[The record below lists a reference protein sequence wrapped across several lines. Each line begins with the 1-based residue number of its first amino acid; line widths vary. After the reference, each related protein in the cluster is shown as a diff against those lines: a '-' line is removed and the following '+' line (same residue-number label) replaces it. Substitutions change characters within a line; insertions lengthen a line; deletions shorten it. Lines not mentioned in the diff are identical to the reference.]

1 MIYILLGLILLLYV
15 VRRSNT
21 SDLYKLANITT
32 NEQIKNYDDSILVIK
47 STKFSCLLLLCALIS
62 LITIT
67 LIRHTKI
74 ELFFMNYF
82 GTEIYRDDISIN
94 FAWYALPFFIII
106 IRGIIIEVNI
116 GDYLK
121 KNYNLTE
128 EEISAKEA
136 VKGLLFKPK
145 KQTEEIETLEELNVQ
160 SNEQITPPT
169 VTPIPET
176 PTTAPQ
182 PTPEPIVS
190 AQETPVAV
198 SQPQNIQQ

>member
-1 MIYILLGLILLLYV
+1 MIYILLGLILLLYI

-32 NEQIKNYDDSILVIK
+32 DEQIKNYDDSILVIK

-62 LITIT
+62 LVTIT

-82 GTEIYRDDISIN
+82 GTGIFRDDISIHYV
-94 FAWYALPFFIII
+94 WYALPFFIII

-145 KQTEEIETLEELNVQ
+145 KQTEEIETLEELNIQ
-160 SNEQITPPT
+160 PTEQVTTPAVLQT
-169 VTPIPET
+169 PET
-176 PTTAPQ
+176 PTTTPQ
-182 PTPEPIVS
+182 PTEPIIS
-190 AQETPVAV
+190 AQEAPVV
-198 SQPQNIQQ
+198 VPQQQNIQQ

>member
-1 MIYILLGLILLLYV
+1 MIYILLGLILLVYI

-32 NEQIKNYDDSILVIK
+32 DEQVKNYDDSILVIK

-128 EEISAKEA
+128 EEISVKEA

-160 SNEQITPPT
+160 PNEQVNPTTITQAT
-169 VTPIPET
+169 ET
-176 PTTAPQ
+176 PTTTPQ
-182 PTPEPIVS
+182 PTEPIVS
-190 AQETPVAV
+190 AQETPVV
-198 SQPQNIQQ
+198 VQQQNIQQ

>member
-1 MIYILLGLILLLYV
+1 MIYILLGLILLVYI

-32 NEQIKNYDDSILVIK
+32 DEQIKNYDDSILVIK

-62 LITIT
+62 LVTIT

-82 GTEIYRDDISIN
+82 GTGIFRDDIYIP

-145 KQTEEIETLEELNVQ
+145 KQTAEIETLEELNVQ
-160 SNEQITPPT
+160 PNEQVNPTTITQA
-169 VTPIPET
+169 PET
-176 PTTAPQ
+176 PTTTPQ
-182 PTPEPIVS
+182 PTEPTVS
-190 AQETPVAV
+190 AQETPVV
-198 SQPQNIQQ
+198 VQQQNIQQ

>member
-1 MIYILLGLILLLYV
+1 MIYILLSLILLLYV

-32 NEQIKNYDDSILVIK
+32 DEQINNYNDSILTIK

-62 LITIT
+62 LVTIT

-82 GTEIYRDDISIN
+82 GTGIFRDDISIHY
-94 FAWYALPFFIII
+94 AWYALPFFIII

-160 SNEQITPPT
+160 HIEQVTPPT
-169 VTPIPET
+169 VTQTPET

-182 PTPEPIVS
+182 PTTEPIVS
-190 AQETPVAV
+190 AQETPVV
-198 SQPQNIQQ
+198 VPQQQNIQQ